1 MKGTCS
7 CSLRDRVVHEFT
19 IEVARVIQLREI
31 ERLVHVA
38 HFVNDVTLVA
48 QLYDE

>member
-1 MKGTCS
+1 M
-7 CSLRDRVVHEFT
+7 LIVLHEFT
-19 IEVARVIQLREI
+19 IEVARIVQLREV

-38 HFVNDVTLVA
+38 HLVYDVTLVA